1 MIADDD
7 IAMFSSM
14 TSASPEEARRYL
26 EMSGSNLEQAVS
38 LFFDMGGSSSGGAS
52 GSPPMHPAPSPHFS
66 GGGDGGMDE
75 DVVAEVRAAAIAAG
89 LDASSLDAPMGA
101 AEEEVRAPIASFQ
114 DQMID
119 PGVER
124 RRMQEAM
131 KADASAMHRRM
142 TFDRDGD
149 GAGAGAGG
157 EPMSDGPPI
166 ASGGSAINNLFS
178 PPEYNEQTAYY
189 QVKEKALQESKF
201 ILVNIQQAEVFASHT
216 LNRDVWSDDT
226 IKEIIQGS
234 FLFWQRDDKS
244 AEGDSFCKLHSC
256 GHQLPHICVIDPRT
270 GRRMKSWDGR
280 KWVESHAAA
289 EYLFSFLE
297 EFSMSRSPPAMSPSG
312 SPTMGAQAPPAI
324 AQAMAGLGGDMRL
337 VGYDEKADSEMLP
350 PVAPAEPEP
359 AAPAKEAPCAMPEE
373 PPAGGDAVKVVFKLP
388 GSRAERRFLP
398 TDTVETMFRVASA
411 LTQEPVS
418 CIDMSTQFPKR
429 ALREVGME
437 ATVKDAQVAGGV
449 VMVSVRA

>member
-1 MIADDD
+1 
-7 IAMFSSM
+7 
-14 TSASPEEARRYL
+14 
-26 EMSGSNLEQAVS
+26 
-38 LFFDMGGSSSGGAS
+38 
-52 GSPPMHPAPSPHFS
+52 MHPAPSPHFS
-66 GGGDGGMDE
+66 GGGEGGMDE

-131 KADASAMHRRM
+131 SADAKAMQRRM

-166 ASGGSAINNLFS
+166 AIGGSAINNLFS

-201 ILVNIQQAEVFASHT
+201 ILVNIQQAEVFHSHK

-270 GRRMKSWDGR
+270 GRRMQSWDGR
-280 KWVESHAAA
+280 KWVETHDAA

-324 AQAMAGLGGDMRL
+324 AQAMAALGGDMML

-350 PVAPAEPEP
+350 PAAPAEPEP
-359 AAPAKEAPCAMPEE
+359 AAPAKEAPCTMPEE
-373 PPAGGDAVKVVFKLP
+373 PPAGADAVKVVFKLP

-411 LTQEPVS
+411 LTHEPVS

-437 ATVKDAQVAGGV
+437 AMVKDAQVAGGV